1 MRLSLFYNPL
11 VIIDRLAI
19 AINRRKRK
27 NRLKRTPGAGLEL
40 GYIDSLEL
48 LELIKKDGFNNGV
61 IFDIGANIGTWTVLA
76 KSIFPNAEI
85 HGFEPLSNHIQ
96 KFGENTKGLSN
107 AHIHSFCLGDENK
120 DMTMNVTS
128 FSDASSILDVAPL
141 VYEQFNIEKNS
152 EEKVE
157 VKRLETLIDE
167 GKLPVPDVMK
177 LDVQGYELEVLK
189 GAGKYLNQ
197 VNYLIVEVSFKEYY
211 KKQAL
216 FLDIANYLA
225 SHNIGIYAFGQ
236 STPLGAELGQIDVL
250 FRREQSPSN

>member
-27 NRLKRTPGAGLEL
+27 NRLKGTPADGLGL
-40 GYIDSLEL
+40 GYLDSLEL
-48 LELIKKDGFNNGV
+48 LELIKKDGFKPGV

-76 KSIFPNAEI
+76 KSLFPEAAT
-85 HGFEPLSNHIQ
+85 HGFEPLKNHIQ
-96 KFGENTKGLSN
+96 QFEKNIKGLSN
-107 AHIHSFCLGDENK
+107 AHIHTFCLGDENK
-120 DMTMNVTS
+120 GMTINVTS

-141 VYEQFNIEKNS
+141 VYEQFNIKKSS
-152 EEKVE
+152 EEKIE

-167 GKLPVPDVMK
+167 GNIPVPDVMK

-189 GAGKYLNQ
+189 GAGKYLHQ
-197 VNYLIVEVSFKEYY
+197 VSYLIVEVSFKEYY
-211 KKQAL
+211 QKQAL

-225 SHNIGIYAFGQ
+225 SHHIGIYAFGQ
-236 STPLGAELGQIDVL
+236 STPLGSELGQIDVL
-250 FRREQSPSN
+250 FRKEQSA